1 MPVDVL
7 YLTAAETRE
16 LLNAPRAMELVE
28 QALRWQANGEVVWSH
43 PAVLNLRTHAPD
55 AHYRVKGCYLRA
67 TGTAGFRVTGFHIDP
82 SGAGSGASDNTRFVI
97 LSNTATGRPQAIIDE
112 HWTYSVRTVAAA
124 AVAARYLA
132 RSDVTSL
139 GLVGAGTLAA
149 IAVPLLSG
157 LFRLEEI
164 RVTSRRPES
173 RDAFVAGIR
182 NQVRG
187 VVRAVDSVRTAVEG
201 AGLVLTCTSANAQL
215 VEADW
220 LDRGVFVCAL
230 GRNELSDAVYQSADK
245 VVMDSWE
252 LSQESS
258 DVRDLVTRGVLSRK
272 MLHAELSEIVVGRR
286 PGREAATERIVAR
299 IEGLASQDVF
309 IAHWVVE
316 EARRLRIGTSVVAGS

>member
-124 AVAARYLA
+124 
-132 RSDVTSL
+132 
-139 GLVGAGTLAA
+139 
-149 IAVPLLSG
+149 
-157 LFRLEEI
+157 EI
-164 RVTSRRPES
+164 
-173 RDAFVAGIR
+173 G
-182 NQVRG
+182 
-187 VVRAVDSVRTAVEG
+187 RAHV
-201 AGLVLTCTSANAQL
+201 
-215 VEADW
+215 
-220 LDRGVFVCAL
+220 
-230 GRNELSDAVYQSADK
+230 
-245 VVMDSWE
+245 
-252 LSQESS
+252 
-258 DVRDLVTRGVLSRK
+258 
-272 MLHAELSEIVVGRR
+272 
-286 PGREAATERIVAR
+286 
-299 IEGLASQDVF
+299 
-309 IAHWVVE
+309 
-316 EARRLRIGTSVVAGS
+316 